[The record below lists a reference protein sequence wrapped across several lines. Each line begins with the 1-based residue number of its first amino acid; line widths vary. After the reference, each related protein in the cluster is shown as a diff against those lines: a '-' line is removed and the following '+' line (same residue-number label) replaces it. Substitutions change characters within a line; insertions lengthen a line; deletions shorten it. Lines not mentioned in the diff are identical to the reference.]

1 MAGRLGHLGYHC
13 AGNNSSFKLLQLSEC
28 LENQGGH
35 SSMPVHNT
43 EIAEMFNRL
52 AELLEI
58 QGANPFRIRAY
69 RKAAQTIEGLP
80 HSMASMLAE
89 GADLSLLPGIG
100 KDLAA
105 KIQEIIETGHLSLLD
120 QVSTQLPGQ
129 LAELAKGPKRVKMLY
144 EKLGIKDLKGLAKA
158 ARSGKIRTLP
168 GFGTKT
174 EEKILAETD
183 RRSTSEK
190 RIKLNT
196 AEEFAEPILEF
207 LKGIQGVQKAIV
219 AGSYRRRKD
228 TIGDLDILVTCRDGS
243 TIMNRFVAYDE
254 VKTVVSK
261 GKTRATILLR
271 SGLQVDLRVV
281 PEESYGA
288 ALQYFTGSKAHNIAV
303 RSLAIKK
310 GLKINEYGV
319 FRGETRI
326 AGRTEEE
333 VYAQVGLP
341 YFEPELRENWGE
353 VEAGLRH
360 ALPDPVTLNDI
371 RGDLHVHTKA
381 SDGHFSIKDMARA
394 AQDKGYDYLA
404 ICDHSQR
411 VTIAHGL
418 DATRLAAQIKEIDR
432 LNHTFK
438 GFTILKG
445 AEVDILEDGSL
456 DLPNDILAQ
465 LDLTVCAIHYKF
477 NLSRRKQTERIIRAM
492 DNPYFTILAH
502 PSGRL
507 LNERDPYDLDMEA
520 VMVAAMERGCYLEV
534 NAQPVRLDLT
544 DLHCKMAKDMGLKVA
559 ISTDAHRTTD
569 LDFMR
574 FGISQV
580 RRGWLEPKDILNTSS
595 LKALKKELR
604 RS

>member
-1 MAGRLGHLGYHC
+1 
-13 AGNNSSFKLLQLSEC
+13 
-28 LENQGGH
+28 
-35 SSMPVHNT
+35 
-43 EIAEMFNRL
+43 MFSRL

-80 HSMASMLAE
+80 HSLTSMLAE
-89 GADLSLLPGIG
+89 GADLSDLPGIG
-100 KDLAA
+100 KDLAT
-105 KIQEIIETGHLSLLD
+105 KIQEMVDTGHLALLD
-120 QVSTQLPGQ
+120 QVSSQLPGQ
-129 LAELAKGPKRVKMLY
+129 LAELAKIPTLGPKRVKMLY
-144 EKLGIKDLKGLAKA
+144 DTLGIQDLKGLAKA
-158 ARSGKIRTLP
+158 ARAGTIRQLH
-168 GFGTKT
+168 GFGPKI

-183 RRSTSEK
+183 RRSGKEE
-190 RIKLNT
+190 RIKIST
-196 AEEFAEPILEF
+196 AEEFAEPILDY
-207 LKGIQGVQKAIV
+207 LQRAKGVKDAII

-228 TIGDLDILVTCRDGS
+228 TIGDLDILVTCTQAN
-243 TIMNRFVAYDE
+243 TIMEHFVAYDE
-254 VKTVVSK
+254 VETVVSK
-261 GKTRATILLR
+261 GHTRATVVLR

-303 RSLAIKK
+303 RSLAVKK

-319 FRGETRI
+319 FRGETRV

-360 ALPDPVTLNDI
+360 ALPDLVTLNDI
-371 RGDLHVHTKA
+371 RGDLHVHSKA
-381 SDGHFSIKDMARA
+381 SDGHFSIKDMAQA
-394 AQDKGYDYLA
+394 AQEKGYEYLA

-418 DATRLAAQIKEIDR
+418 DAKRLAAQIEEIDR

-456 DLPNDILAQ
+456 DLSDDLLQ
-465 LDLTVCAIHYKF
+465 RLDLTVCAIHYKF
-477 NLSRRKQTERIIRAM
+477 NLPRKKQTERIIRAM
-492 DNPYFTILAH
+492 DNPYFSILAH
-502 PSGRL
+502 PTGRM
-507 LNERDPYDLDMEA
+507 LNEREPYEVDMEQI
-520 VMVAAMERGCYLEV
+520 MVAALERGCYLEV

-544 DLHCKMAKDMGLKVA
+544 DLHCKMAKDMGGKVA

-574 FGISQV
+574 FGIGQA
-580 RRGWLEPKDILNTSS
+580 RRGWLEATDILNTRG
-595 LKALKKELR
+595 LKELKKILR
-604 RS
+604 RA

>member
-1 MAGRLGHLGYHC
+1 M
-13 AGNNSSFKLLQLSEC
+13 S
-28 LENQGGH
+28 
-35 SSMPVHNT
+35 VHNT
-43 EIAEMFNRL
+43 EIAEMFSRL

-80 HSMASMLAE
+80 HSVTSILAE
-89 GADLSLLPGIG
+89 GADLSELPGIG
-100 KDLAA
+100 EDLAA
-105 KIQEIIETGHLSLLD
+105 KIQEIVETGNLSLLD
-120 QVSTQLPGQ
+120 QVSSQLPGQ
-129 LAELAKGPKRVKMLY
+129 LAELAKIPMLGPKRVKMLY
-144 EKLGIKDLKGLAKA
+144 DTLGIQDLKGLAKA
-158 ARSGKIRTLP
+158 ARAGKIRQLQ
-168 GFGTKT
+168 GFGRKI

-183 RRSTSEK
+183 RRSTNEK

-207 LKGIQGVQKAIV
+207 LKGIQGVQEAIV

-228 TIGDLDILVTCRDGS
+228 TIGDLDILVTCKQAK
-243 TIMNRFVAYDE
+243 TIMDRFVAYDE
-254 VKTVVSK
+254 VESVVSK
-261 GKTRATILLR
+261 GHTRATVILR

-303 RSLAIKK
+303 RSLAVKK

-319 FRGETRI
+319 FRGEKAI
-326 AGRTEEE
+326 AGRTEVE

-360 ALPDPVTLNDI
+360 ALPDLVTINDI
-371 RGDLHVHTKA
+371 RGDLHVHSKA
-381 SDGHFSIKDMARA
+381 SDGQFSIKDMALA
-394 AQDKGYDYLA
+394 AQEKGYEYLA

-411 VTIAHGL
+411 MTIAHGL
-418 DATRLAAQIKEIDR
+418 NATRLAAQMEEIDR

-456 DLPNDILAQ
+456 DLSDDLLER

-477 NLSRRKQTERIIRAM
+477 NLPRAKQTERIIRAM
-492 DNPYFTILAH
+492 DNPYFTILGH
-502 PSGRL
+502 PTGRMI
-507 LNERDPYDLDMEA
+507 NEREPYDLDMEQI
-520 VMVAAMERGCYLEV
+520 MAAALEQGCFLEV

-544 DLHCKMAKDMGLKVA
+544 DLHCKMAKDMGVKVA

-569 LDFMR
+569 LEFIR
-574 FGISQV
+574 FGIGQA
-580 RRGWLEPKDILNTSS
+580 RRGWLEPENILNTSS
-595 LKALKKELR
+595 LKALKTQLQR
-604 RS
+604 N

>member
-1 MAGRLGHLGYHC
+1 M
-13 AGNNSSFKLLQLSEC
+13 S
-28 LENQGGH
+28 
-35 SSMPVHNT
+35 VHNT
-43 EIAEMFNRL
+43 EIAEMFSRL

-58 QGANPFRIRAY
+58 QGANTFRIRAY

-80 HSMASMLAE
+80 HSVTSMLAD
-89 GADLSLLPGIG
+89 GADLSKLPGIG
-100 KDLAA
+100 EDLAA
-105 KIQEIIETGHLSLLD
+105 KIQEIVETGNLSLLD
-120 QVSTQLPGQ
+120 QVSSQLPGQ
-129 LAELAKGPKRVKMLY
+129 LAELAKIPMLGPKRVKMLY
-144 EKLGIKDLKGLAKA
+144 DTLGIQDLKGLAKA
-158 ARSGKIRTLP
+158 ARAGKIRQLH
-168 GFGTKT
+168 GFGRKI

-183 RRSTSEK
+183 RRSTNEK

-207 LKGIQGVQKAIV
+207 LKGIQGVQEAIV

-228 TIGDLDILVTCRDGS
+228 TIGDLDILVTCRQAK
-243 TIMNRFVAYDE
+243 TIMDRFVAYDE
-254 VKTVVSK
+254 VESVVSK
-261 GKTRATILLR
+261 GHTRATVILR

-303 RSLAIKK
+303 RSLAVKK

-319 FRGETRI
+319 FRGEKAI
-326 AGRTEEE
+326 AGRTEVE

-360 ALPDPVTLNDI
+360 ALPDLVTINDI
-371 RGDLHVHTKA
+371 RGDLHVHSKA
-381 SDGHFSIKDMARA
+381 SDGQFSIKDMALA
-394 AQDKGYDYLA
+394 AQEEGYEYLA

-411 VTIAHGL
+411 MTIAHGL
-418 DATRLAAQIKEIDR
+418 NATRLAAQMEEIDR

-456 DLPNDILAQ
+456 DLSDDLLER

-477 NLSRRKQTERIIRAM
+477 NLPRAKQTERIIRAM
-492 DNPYFTILAH
+492 DNPYFTILGH
-502 PSGRL
+502 PTGRMI
-507 LNERDPYDLDMEA
+507 NEREPYDLDMEQI
-520 VMVAAMERGCYLEV
+520 MAAALEQGCFLEV

-544 DLHCKMAKDMGLKVA
+544 DLHCKMAKDMGVKVA

-569 LDFMR
+569 LEFMR
-574 FGISQV
+574 FGIGQA
-580 RRGWLEPKDILNTSS
+580 RRGWLEPENILNTSS
-595 LKALKKELR
+595 LKALKTQLQR
-604 RS
+604 N

>member
-1 MAGRLGHLGYHC
+1 M
-13 AGNNSSFKLLQLSEC
+13 
-28 LENQGGH
+28 
-35 SSMPVHNT
+35 
-43 EIAEMFNRL
+43 
-52 AELLEI
+52 
-58 QGANPFRIRAY
+58 
-69 RKAAQTIEGLP
+69 
-80 HSMASMLAE
+80 
-89 GADLSLLPGIG
+89 
-100 KDLAA
+100 
-105 KIQEIIETGHLSLLD
+105 
-120 QVSTQLPGQ
+120 
-129 LAELAKGPKRVKMLY
+129 
-144 EKLGIKDLKGLAKA
+144 
-158 ARSGKIRTLP
+158 
-168 GFGTKT
+168 
-174 EEKILAETD
+174 
-183 RRSTSEK
+183 
-190 RIKLNT
+190 
-196 AEEFAEPILEF
+196 
-207 LKGIQGVQKAIV
+207 
-219 AGSYRRRKD
+219 
-228 TIGDLDILVTCRDGS
+228 TCRDGS

-261 GKTRATILLR
+261 GKTRATVLLR

-520 VMVAAMERGCYLEV
+520 VMAAAMERGCYLEV

>member
-1 MAGRLGHLGYHC
+1 M
-13 AGNNSSFKLLQLSEC
+13 S
-28 LENQGGH
+28 
-35 SSMPVHNT
+35 VHNT
-43 EIAEMFNRL
+43 EIAEMFSRL

-58 QGANPFRIRAY
+58 QGANTFRIRAY

-80 HSMASMLAE
+80 HSVTSMLAD
-89 GADLSLLPGIG
+89 GADLSKLPGIG
-100 KDLAA
+100 EDLAA
-105 KIQEIIETGHLSLLD
+105 KIQEIVETGNLSLLD
-120 QVSTQLPGQ
+120 QVSSQLPGQ
-129 LAELAKGPKRVKMLY
+129 LAELAKIPMLGPKRVKMLY
-144 EKLGIKDLKGLAKA
+144 DTLGIQDLKGLAKA
-158 ARSGKIRTLP
+158 ARAGKIRQLH
-168 GFGTKT
+168 GFGRKI

-183 RRSTSEK
+183 RRSTNEK

-207 LKGIQGVQKAIV
+207 LKGIQGVQEAIV

-228 TIGDLDILVTCRDGS
+228 TIGDLDILVTCKQAK
-243 TIMNRFVAYDE
+243 TIMDRFVAYYE
-254 VKTVVSK
+254 VESVVSK
-261 GKTRATILLR
+261 GHTRATVILR

-303 RSLAIKK
+303 RSLAVKK

-319 FRGETRI
+319 FRGEKAI
-326 AGRTEEE
+326 AGRTEVE

-360 ALPDPVTLNDI
+360 ALPDLVTINDI
-371 RGDLHVHTKA
+371 RGDLHVHSKA
-381 SDGHFSIKDMARA
+381 SDGQFSIKDMALA
-394 AQDKGYDYLA
+394 AQEKGYDYLA

-418 DATRLAAQIKEIDR
+418 NATRLAAQMEEIDR

-456 DLPNDILAQ
+456 DLSDDLLER

-477 NLSRRKQTERIIRAM
+477 NLPRAKQTERIIRAM
-492 DNPYFTILAH
+492 DNPYFTILGH
-502 PSGRL
+502 PTGRMI
-507 LNERDPYDLDMEA
+507 NEREPYDLDMEQI
-520 VMVAAMERGCYLEV
+520 MAAALEQGCFLEV

-544 DLHCKMAKDMGLKVA
+544 DLHCKMAKDMGVKVA

-569 LDFMR
+569 LEFIR
-574 FGISQV
+574 FGIGQA
-580 RRGWLEPKDILNTSS
+580 RRGWLEPENILNTSS
-595 LKALKKELR
+595 LKALKTQLQR
-604 RS
+604 N